1 MIVFFLVHFGERG
14 FSFCLCYCCSILLLL
29 FFFDI
34 HRSFSSP
41 PPFLQLEAELK

>member
-29 FFFDI
+29 FFLTFTDLFLPPPL
-34 HRSFSSP
+34 SFS
-41 PPFLQLEAELK
+41 LKRN